1 VIVHQEAQEGL
12 LGIANGK
19 TKNFHSGA
27 RHLTTTVTFP
37 FESFTESVSNDLLS
51 SIPYLIG
58 KKGRMASVLVISNF
72 TDQEKALWS
81 IWSVNFARQVEEV
94 PRRLEFRRFNAK
106 PELLHPQAFF

>member
-1 VIVHQEAQEGL
+1 
-12 LGIANGK
+12 
-19 TKNFHSGA
+19 
-27 RHLTTTVTFP
+27 
-37 FESFTESVSNDLLS
+37 
-51 SIPYLIG
+51 
-58 KKGRMASVLVISNF
+58 MASVLVISNF